1 MWVGFNASYLHLCQR
16 QFDASLITQLTSNS
30 ICDIVVLR
38 FSFLSPG
45 EVTTKMSTGER
56 YLQTKCSVNSRMP
69 LVDRLQPIQGTS
81 ERALSE
87 APAPRSAFL
96 QRRHPI
102 ESTYNASLRS
112 AVRSAS
118 DVPTRERDNYNETV
132 GMRAIL
138 EATASSRNAA
148 GGSTVDGATTA
159 VRSGGG
165 SVVVLPVSSQRGEYN
180 AGSRFIPAEQLT
192 FYSTVRKEEQPH
204 ESSKG
209 GQLQILAKRQTA
221 PEYQPPQQDWS
232 PLLETMSS
240 RRSAAG
246 SGWAGAK
253 STDSSVRLVN
263 GVVVHHEDDVK
274 NYRPPYRTAYQTEFR
289 STQTL
294 LPVSLDGSFSTQ
306 RAALSFHSSSR
317 DLFKGTPK
325 SVPPRALPN
334 FVGHVPHHERNLAQ
348 IKGDGVEILRPHSK
362 CTVNLASSKGVDSGA
377 RGRSEVRSAAS
388 LGSTV
393 MGFYTQ
399 QAVNASATEKAMNR
413 RVV

>member
-1 MWVGFNASYLHLCQR
+1 
-16 QFDASLITQLTSNS
+16 
-30 ICDIVVLR
+30 
-38 FSFLSPG
+38 
-45 EVTTKMSTGER
+45 MSTGER
-56 YLQTKCSVNSRMP
+56 FLQTKCSVNSRMP

-118 DVPTRERDNYNETV
+118 DVPTRERDQYNDTV
-132 GMRAIL
+132 GMRALL
-138 EATASSRNAA
+138 EATAARNAA
-148 GGSTVDGATTA
+148 GANSSAAGASVSVTSGTA
-159 VRSGGG
+159 A
-165 SVVVLPVSSQRGEYN
+165 LPVSSQRAEFN
-180 AGSRFIPAEQLT
+180 AGARCIPAEQLT

-221 PEYQPPQQDWS
+221 PEFQPPQQDWT

-240 RRSAAG
+240 RRSGAG
-246 SGWAGAK
+246 GWGGGAK
-253 STDSSVRLVN
+253 STTSHNSSVRLVN

-274 NYRPPYRTAYQTEFR
+274 NYRPPYHTAYQTEFR

-294 LPVSLDGSFSTQ
+294 LPVTLDGSFGTQ

-325 SVPPRALPN
+325 SVPPTTLPN
-334 FVGHVPHHERNLAQ
+334 FMGHVPHHARNLAQ
-348 IKGDGVEILRPHSK
+348 VKGDGVEILRPFSK
-362 CTVNLASSKGVDSGA
+362 CTVNLASSKGVNSGS
-377 RGRSEVRSAAS
+377 RGISEVRSDAS
-388 LGSTV
+388 LCATV

-399 QAVNASATEKAMNR
+399 QAVNASSTEKAMNR